1 MGLAMTL
8 LCKFLLPLVLLATAL
23 NAQQKPPVYKSPP
36 EKLPVA
42 VAPQPIAFSHK
53 KHVALGL
60 GCPGCHESAAEKDE
74 AGLPQAEK
82 CMLCHKTME
91 TENPEIKK
99 LATLTRR
106 GEKIKWVRL
115 YRLPDFVFFSH
126 ANHLKAQVKCE
137 ACHGPVADRDVLSK
151 EVSTNMVACM
161 NCHAARKAPLGCAAC
176 HQLGH

>member
-1 MGLAMTL
+1 MNSRYS
-8 LCKFLLPLVLLATAL
+8 CLLALALWPFAL
-23 NAQQKPPVYKSPP
+23 NAGQKPPVYKSPP

-53 KHVALGL
+53 KHIALGL
-60 GCPGCHESAAEKDE
+60 GCLGCHETAETKDE

-82 CMLCHKTME
+82 CLVCHETME
-91 TENPEIKK
+91 TQSPEIKK
-99 LATLTRR
+99 LSAFKRR
-106 GEKIKWVRL
+106 GEKIKWVRV

-137 ACHGPVADRDVLSK
+137 ACHGPVAQRDVLAK

-161 NCHAARKAPLGCAAC
+161 NCHAARNAPRSCVAC